1 METFNI
7 QGARSEVPTPV
18 PTPRKTQITED
29 AAIASGTAKLAAVSR
44 SPAVRRRCYSLAG
57 TTARARLHRS
67 RTRLGNCYNGDR
79 QRLV

>member
-1 METFNI
+1 MATFNI
-7 QGARSEVPTPV
+7 QGARSQVPTPN
-18 PTPRKTQITED
+18 KTQITEE

-57 TTARARLHRS
+57 TARARLHRS